1 MSDLYAVMG
10 NPINHSKSPQI
21 HSAFAEQTQQDLI
34 YSATLVP
41 LDGFEHA
48 VQEFFRNAHGKGLNV
63 TVPFKEEAYQLAQI
77 HSPRALRAGAVNT
90 LKRHEDGRIYGDNTD
105 GLGLVADLTRNL
117 QISLSGKRILL
128 LGAGGAVKG
137 VLEPLLAEKPAQIV
151 IANRSIEKAIDLA
164 KAFSDIGNVTGCGF
178 AQVQGY
184 FDVIINGTSA
194 SLQGDLPPLPS
205 ECVASHT
212 QVYDMM
218 YGAEPTLFMQWA
230 KQQGAKAAYDGLGM
244 LVEQAAEAFLLWR
257 GVRPQTAPVMA
268 GIRAKL
274 LKPAAV

>member
-21 HSAFAEQTQQDLI
+21 HTAFAEQTQQDMI

-48 VQEFFRNAHGKGLNV
+48 VQEFFRNGHGKGLNV

-77 HSPRALRAGAVNT
+77 HSPRALRAQAVNT

-117 QISLSGKRILL
+117 HIELIGKRILL

-137 VLEPLLAEKPAQIV
+137 VLEPLLAQNPAQIV
-151 IANRSIEKAIDLA
+151 IANRSIEKAISLA
-164 KAFSDIGNVTGCGF
+164 KAFVDLGNVTGCGF
-178 AQVQGY
+178 SQVQGN
-184 FDVIINGTSA
+184 FDLIINGTSA
-194 SLQGDLPPLPS
+194 SLQGEVPVLPA
-205 ECVASHT
+205 EVIASHT

-218 YGAEPTLFMQWA
+218 YGAEPTKFMLWA
-230 KQQGAKAAYDGLGM
+230 RELGARAAHDGLGM
-244 LVEQAAEAFLLWR
+244 LVEQAAEAFFLWR
-257 GVRPQTAPVMA
+257 GVRPLTSEVMA
-268 GIRAKL
+268 GMRMKL
-274 LKPAAV
+274 LKPASA